1 MPALTIASVERHAF
15 PSLWPLLEP
24 VIREGA
30 TYPLQTGMSAG
41 EAEAYWF
48 APGNH
53 VFAAEAAGAIVGT
66 YYLRANQRGGGAHV
80 ANAGFITAPAA
91 RGRGIARGMATH
103 ALATAAELGF
113 DAMQF
118 NFVISSNLR
127 AVTLWRGM
135 GFTIVGV
142 LPDAFRLPEGRKV
155 DVFVMYRRLS
165 PLQPRL

>member
-1 MPALTIASVERHAF
+1 MTLPAIAIEPIERQGF
-15 PSLWPLLEP
+15 SSLWPLLEP

-30 TYPLQTGMSAG
+30 TYPLPTGMSPG

-48 APGNH
+48 AAGNH
-53 VFAAEAAGAIVGT
+53 VFAATTAGELVGT

-80 ANAGFITAPAA
+80 ANAGFVTAPAA
-91 RGRGIARGMATH
+91 RGRGIARRMATH
-103 ALATAAELGF
+103 ALTTAAELGF
-113 DAMQF
+113 AAMQF

-142 LPDAFRLPEGRKV
+142 LPDAFRLPEGRLV
-155 DVFVMYRRLS
+155 DVFVMYRSLGA
-165 PLQPRL
+165 